1 MAFNH
6 TTGAYTLNGRT
17 YTPGGPGARVAF
29 RTLRHYADTTTGLPT
44 GIDRDALLAAVR
56 MFYRLPLDSR
66 AAFPSPAASAPAR
79 GDRALPLSAPP
90 SSLRLTPPLLPPRPH
105 GRGPHHRKEPPP

>member
-6 TTGAYTLNGRT
+6 NTGAYTLNGRT

-29 RTLRHYADTTTGLPT
+29 RTIRHYADTTTGLPT

-66 AAFPSPAASAPAR
+66 AAFPLAR
-79 GDRALPLSAPP
+79 GILRALREEAAALAADRAALA
-90 SSLRLTPPLLPPRPH
+90 LTA
-105 GRGPHHRKEPPP
+105 